1 MEKFKDFLY
10 DKNDVIIAF
19 AILLVAALIII
30 WRMNVILDYPQ
41 TLIDNMDATTQT
53 DDSASTSDD
62 SNAITDDQASGLDSG
77 DSTDANA
84 TGDGTDS
91 TDATDSASTS
101 TELWVNGALSR
112 DVNVDVTGNTASAAI
127 QCLIDAGLFT
137 DYAEYQSTCDTLG
150 IDDEKVSGG
159 SFTFKSGST
168 KSDIAKAVNWG

>member
-53 DDSASTSDD
+53 DDSTDTSDD
-62 SNAITDDQASGLDSG
+62 SNAITDNQASGSG
-77 DSTDANA
+77 SDDSTDASA
-84 TGDGTDS
+84 TGDGTD
-91 TDATDSASTS
+91 ATDSTS

-127 QCLIDAGLFT
+127 QCLVDAGLFT